1 MQDDADVDP
10 SHTGTTAHL
19 FPGQGES
26 GESYPTQAPL
36 STGLWRKR
44 LSLRGTRVLEAESAS
59 YSRHFLLLVRVFG
72 NLTHNFVL
80 CVF

>member
-1 MQDDADVDP
+1 MFVRVEGQRKLLFLPGEASFTDIIRLQKVDLQVLHVQDDADVDP

-36 STGLWRKR
+36 STGLWR
-44 LSLRGTRVLEAESAS
+44 
-59 YSRHFLLLVRVFG
+59 
-72 NLTHNFVL
+72 
-80 CVF
+80 